1 MVVHTHGST
10 RQRILAATAEVL
22 GRNGRTKL
30 SLSEVALQA
39 GVSRP
44 TLYRWFDSKKDL
56 LDAFVVWERQSYE
69 RAVADA
75 TAALPASEKL
85 DATLRVV
92 AEYQQSYP
100 GLRMIDV
107 EPAHVIKRLSQV
119 LPLMRGVSHDSGRD
133 RTATS
138 PRPRPSGWRY
148 RTTWCE
154 ATTATSSWPNCAT
167 PRGSGPTRPRD
178 HGSSDEGAVNYDLV
192 TEWQRR
198 ICARVCKA

>member
-119 LPLMRGVSHDSGRD
+119 LPLMRGRLARLGPGPDGDLAAATAVRVAISHYLVRSDDGDQFLAQLRHAARIRPD
-133 RTATS
+133 ATS
-138 PRPRPSGWRY
+138 RP
-148 RTTWCE
+148 
-154 ATTATSSWPNCAT
+154 
-167 PRGSGPTRPRD
+167 
-178 HGSSDEGAVNYDLV
+178 
-192 TEWQRR
+192 WQF
-198 ICARVCKA
+198 